1 MIKSILFAVAFIVF
15 SLSYIIVTYSD
26 EISDKLTYNLNRNLD
41 VDWGDN
47 HPKFEKNKLKV
58 DFLDLSVSWDDFNIV
73 SPLNQGAHILG
84 ALSTIKSNGCIS
96 RITLL
101 LNIHIVISCNEV
113 RIEIK
118 RNKWAKNGELHI
130 SHTFF
135 FERRV
140 FDDFY
145 DKQGNYN
152 VKIVAKNFFINN
164 VNLGNY
170 IIDYSFIDTENLQ
183 LMINGED
190 VLLSKRTEGLNIK
203 TPDYDFFILNQN
215 FYENTM

>member
-1 MIKSILFAVAFIVF
+1 MKAIIFAVTFIVF
-15 SLSYIIVTYSD
+15 CSTYILVVYSD
-26 EISDKLTYNLNRNLD
+26 EISDELTHNLNRNLD

-58 DFLDLSVSWDDFNIV
+58 NFLDLSVSWDYFNIV
-73 SPLNQGAHILG
+73 FPLAEGAHILN
-84 ALSTIKSNGCIS
+84 ALSTIKSTGCIS
-96 RITLL
+96 YIALSL
-101 LNIHIVISCNEV
+101 KINIDIKCNEI

-170 IIDYSFIDTENLQ
+170 KIDYSFIDTENLQ

-190 VLLSKRTEGLNIK
+190 VLLSKRTEGLNIH
-203 TPDYDFFILNQN
+203 TPDSDFFILNQN

>member
-1 MIKSILFAVAFIVF
+1 MIKTILFAIVF
-15 SLSYIIVTYSD
+15 VLLCLSFVIITYSD

-58 DFLDLSVSWDDFNIV
+58 DFLDFSVSWDYFNIV

-84 ALSTIKSNGCIS
+84 ALSTIKSTDCIS

-101 LNIHIVISCNEV
+101 LNIHIDISCNEV

-130 SHTFF
+130 SRTFF

-152 VKIVAKNFFINN
+152 VKIVA
-164 VNLGNY
+164 
-170 IIDYSFIDTENLQ
+170 
-183 LMINGED
+183 
-190 VLLSKRTEGLNIK
+190 
-203 TPDYDFFILNQN
+203 
-215 FYENTM
+215 